1 MMFSSWQKIARCCS
15 GFVILTFTF
24 STFAS
29 GQINCDLRK
38 LELTQMQKARLR
50 LIRMQYK
57 RNQNTNLQHTANS
70 KHKREQLTLILMKP
84 KFDETEAKRYVLNY
98 YMPRIQQDIDELK
111 VQYEF
116 LQVLNHQQRQSWIN
130 NCLR

>member
-1 MMFSSWQKIARCCS
+1 MIFSYWQKMARYCG
-15 GFVILTFTF
+15 GFVLLTFTF

-38 LELTQMQKARLR
+38 LELTQMQKTRLR

-57 RNQNTNLQHTANS
+57 RNQDTNLQHTANN
-70 KHKREQLTLILMKP
+70 KRKSEQLTQILMKP

-116 LQVLNHQQRQSWIN
+116 LQVLNQQQRQNWIN

>member
-1 MMFSSWQKIARCCS
+1 M
-15 GFVILTFTF
+15 TFTF
-24 STFAS
+24 STFAA

-57 RNQNTNLQHTANS
+57 RNQDTNLQHTANS
-70 KHKREQLTLILMKP
+70 KRKREQLTQILIKP

-116 LQVLNHQQRQSWIN
+116 LQVLNYQQRQSWIN